1 MSEENLNLHK
11 LNDSW
16 NLWAH
21 LSNDSNWNLKSYRN
35 LSNFKYVEDI
45 LSIYQL
51 LDDNLVKNCMLF
63 LMRENITPMWEDEN
77 NINGGCFSYKI
88 NNRYVVEL
96 WKNLSYLLVGE
107 NISSN
112 ENFNSIINGI
122 TISPK
127 KNFCIIKIWL
137 KTCDYSNPNII
148 DNIES
153 LSSEACFFKKHN

>member
-11 LNDSW
+11 LNDTW

-21 LSNDSNWNLKSYRN
+21 LSNDSNWNLKSYRK
-35 LSNFKYVEDI
+35 LSTLNYVEDI

-63 LMRENITPMWEDEN
+63 LMRDNITPMWEDEN

-107 NISSN
+107 NISSS
-112 ENFNSIINGI
+112 EKFNSIINGI